1 MTGVTLVGMVEG
13 LEKLVVALVTVVS
26 ISGGRL
32 QGCQSVRGIHVLIL
46 MHLLIHSGVD
56 TLQILEALMTLVW
69 CIDTALSALTRHM
82 TGKRSY
88 SYLGID
94 STLATVHVRCTI
106 PDSLSEEG
114 GLGGERWGGG
124 GRWRT

>member
-1 MTGVTLVGMVEG
+1 M
-13 LEKLVVALVTVVS
+13 
-26 ISGGRL
+26 
-32 QGCQSVRGIHVLIL
+32 GIHVLIL

-56 TLQILEALMTLVW
+56 ILQILEALMTLVW

-114 GLGGERWGGG
+114 GTRGREVGGGEVEDMMGTWASSQP
-124 GRWRT
+124 